1 MWSNGT
7 GLRRKKNTFIVHL
20 SRDFRTQLFP
30 LSMDL
35 QLSLFHNGLMVC
47 FNLAYFIMICFNLAY
62 FIMVCFIFCMFRV
75 FPLTATFLGTIFTSG
90 FKFSFRFERSQISQD
105 YSWMQEVGSLVKLYL
120 TNRILLWR
128 YAENVRTLRGWQW
141 QTRREE
147 CVTPTVFFL
156 LFQNLISKLGPVL
169 PWQYG
174 QVRL

>member
-1 MWSNGT
+1 MWRNGT

-35 QLSLFHNGLMVC
+35 QLSLFHNGMLHFLYVS
-47 FNLAYFIMICFNLAY
+47 
-62 FIMVCFIFCMFRV
+62 RV
-75 FPLTATFLGTIFTSG
+75 SPYCSFLGTIFTSG

-120 TNRILLWR
+120 KNRMLLWR

-147 CVTPTVFFL
+147 CVTPTVFCFV
-156 LFQNLISKLGPVL
+156 ISEFNFKTRPCPPLAIWAGKTVN
-169 PWQYG
+169 
-174 QVRL
+174 